1 MKQPLLAALIA
12 VGLVASPA
20 ISASN
25 IKVTGSI
32 PLTVNTQP
40 ATTSINSTKSVSVG
54 KKVKLQRI
62 QLSGNAKKY
71 LATTANQSTKRLSM
85 TAAASALPPTVQLAM
100 NGVPVLDQGQHGTC
114 VTFAVSAAMDA
125 AYGKTRYIS
134 ELCNLSLGQYLE
146 DQATQKN
153 DEYPSG
159 WDGSLGYFVLGQ
171 MQQYGIITTDYQKQ
185 YGCGSTTLLTE
196 YPGDDENNKGSAMSD
211 VEFTKHSQYL
221 LKDIHW
227 KMLLNPEDAFT
238 PKANMESVLNNVK
251 VALSNG
257 HRVVFGV
264 LLDVNG
270 SLNYVNGAD
279 GSYNNVKHDAWILT
293 NQIRSDAAKQTIDA
307 GHEMVITGYDDNAEI
322 TGSDGSK
329 HRGVLTLRNSWAE
342 TGYKGDYYMSY
353 DYFKLLAMEV
363 EEISNT
369 PLN

>member
-1 MKQPLLAALIA
+1 MKQPLLASFVAVSLI
-12 VGLVASPA
+12 VSPA
-20 ISASN
+20 ILAGN

-40 ATTSINSTKSVSVG
+40 VQTSFSTAASVPAG
-54 KKVKLQRI
+54 KKVKLERI
-62 QLSGNAKKY
+62 ELSGNAKKY
-71 LATTANQSTKRLSM
+71 LANAANQSTKRLSM
-85 TAAASALPPTVQLAM
+85 TAAASALPPSAQLAM

-114 VTFAVSAAMDA
+114 VTFAASAAIDA

-134 ELCNLSLGQYLE
+134 ELCNLTLGQYLE
-146 DQATQKN
+146 DEATKANQ
-153 DEYPSG
+153 EYPSG
-159 WDGSLGYFVLGQ
+159 WDGSLGFFVLGQ
-171 MQQYGIITTDYQKQ
+171 MQKYGIITTEYQKQ
-185 YGCGSTTLLTE
+185 YGCGSTVMLTE

-211 VEFTKHSQYL
+211 AEFTKHSQYI
-221 LKDIHW
+221 LKDISW

-238 PKANMESVLNNVK
+238 PKANMENVLNNVK
-251 VALSNG
+251 LAISNG

-270 SLNYVNGAD
+270 ALGYVNGAD
-279 GSYNNVKHDAWILT
+279 GTYNNVKHDAWILT
-293 NQIRSDAAKQTIDA
+293 NQIRTDASKQTIDA

-329 HRGVLTLRNSWAE
+329 HRGVLTLRNSWAA

-353 DYFKLLAMEV
+353 DYFKLLTMEV